1 MVLGVALTRDLQL
14 WALVLH
20 KTSLEPLQVSM
31 APAIFLVCGDGAQQ
45 VTFLLMDRREMFTS
59 IKGK

>member
-31 APAIFLVCGDGAQQ
+31 APAVLLVCGDGAQQ
-45 VTFLLMDRREMFTS
+45 VTFLLMDR
-59 IKGK
+59 